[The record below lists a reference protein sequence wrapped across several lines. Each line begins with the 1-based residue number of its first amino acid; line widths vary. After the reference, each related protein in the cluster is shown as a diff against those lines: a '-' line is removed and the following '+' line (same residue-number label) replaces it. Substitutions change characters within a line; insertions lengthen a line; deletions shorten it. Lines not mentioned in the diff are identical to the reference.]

1 MKKTILT
8 AAAMALLAAPAG
20 ALHAQEAQPESWIHV
35 RVDEADGAKVR
46 VNLPASL
53 VDVALDVAGEE
64 ALEDGHLDWDHH
76 GDLTLEELRRLWA
89 EVKKGGDAEY
99 VDVEDGD
106 EHVRVFRRDGRVHVH
121 VDEDGREKVRI
132 EMPPEVADA
141 LLSGDGERLDLRAA
155 LRELTRT
162 GSRELVR
169 VRDEEATVR
178 VWIDDRAE
186 QSEEVESR

>member
-1 MKKTILT
+1 MTKTILT
-8 AAAMALLAAPAG
+8 AAAAAFLAVPAG
-20 ALHAQEAQPESWIHV
+20 ALHAQEAQSASWIHV
-35 RVDEADGAKVR
+35 RVDEADGSKVR

-64 ALEDGHLDWDHH
+64 ALEDGRLDWDHH
-76 GDLTLEELRRLWA
+76 GDLSLEEVRRLWA
-89 EVKKGGDAEY
+89 EVKRGGDARY

-106 EHVRVFRRDGRVHVH
+106 EHVRVFRRDGKVHVH

-141 LLSGDGERLDLRAA
+141 LLSGEGERLDLRAA

-169 VRDEEATVR
+169 VQDEDATVR

-186 QSEEVESR
+186 QSEEVRSR